1 MKYLKKYKLFESV
14 KSVDD
19 YFDNVRLNINRLY
32 LEKLIKDEHK
42 LELTKL
48 NDNFYPDTIKDFLI
62 DLIDQE
68 IIINMEIN
76 KYYLIIGGNNTEIF
90 LKYKIEVDIELNS
103 DATDNH
109 VNRKKYLDERDRL
122 LEILSYHY
130 DHNNLN
136 KKLLNYDES
145 EVGTRY
151 IPAIER
157 LSKFALHVTHNSD
170 YKYVKNKDQFD
181 LWSGKFLKISI

>member
-19 YFDNVRLNINRLY
+19 YFDNVY
-32 LEKLIKDEHK
+32 LIRRHNSYQEKLIKDEHK

-48 NDNFYPDTIKDFLI
+48 NDNFYPDIIKDFLI

-76 KYYLIIGGNNTEIF
+76 KYYLIIGESNTEIF
-90 LKYKIEVDIELNS
+90 LKYKIEVDIELNNKQ
-103 DATDNH
+103 DVHH
-109 VNRKKYLDERDRL
+109 VSRKKYLDERDKL

-136 KKLLNYDES
+136 KKLLNYDEN
-145 EVGTRY
+145 EIGRRKY
-151 IPAIER
+151 IPAIESYYNNHSIYMR
-157 LSKFALHVTHNSD
+157 
-170 YKYVKNKDQFD
+170 NKDQFD
-181 LWSGKFLKISI
+181 LWSGKFLKINI